1 MALGGSSPSLIGIKK
16 TALACAALFATVAA
30 ACAGSDGSPSAEP
43 PPLWNVPAWVNQEFG
58 TWKDAGV
65 KPFVTYY
72 GVFQGNPAGGLEQ
85 SASWSQELVFGA
97 AFDLEKLFKL
107 PGASLIVSGAD
118 AAGSNLS
125 DDIGNIFT
133 ASQAYVTPT
142 MMFYELYWQQSLFD
156 NALEF
161 RLGRI
166 SSGDTFAALPAFALQ
181 VNGGING
188 NPLSVFLNS
197 EFTASPDATWGA
209 YAKYNPTSDTYV
221 AAGIYQATE
230 RLGVTA
236 YHGLDFSIRPN
247 DGVLILGEAGWTPT
261 FAQDSAPAGKDGKS
275 AAPPASSASS
285 GLPGTYVAGIY
296 YSNLPE
302 EEFLGSGTQQNSY
315 GFYALAQ
322 QMLWRS
328 AANPNISLSLW
339 GGATGNPQ
347 PETATM
353 PVMGFAGAI
362 WQGLIP
368 GRDQDQ
374 ALFSFLIG
382 GLSGDYADAY
392 ATLGYGRPTTES
404 VLEWSYIVQLTPN
417 LTVQPDIQYVL
428 RPGGT
433 GNIGDALILGVQV
446 GASF

>member
-1 MALGGSSPSLIGIKK
+1 MIAGPATNARRNVLPCAIALL
-16 TALACAALFATVAA
+16 A
-30 ACAGSDGSPSAEP
+30 ACFAMTPARAGSEESKPEP
-43 PPLWNVPAWVNQEFG
+43 VPLWNVPAWVSQEFG
-58 TWKDAGV
+58 TLKDSGV
-65 KPFVTYY
+65 RPFITYY
-72 GVFQGNPAGGLEQ
+72 GVFQGNPVGGIGQ
-85 SASWSQELVFGA
+85 STAWSQELVFGA
-97 AFDLEKLFKL
+97 ALDLEKLFKL
-107 PGASLIVSGAD
+107 PGASFVISGAD
-118 AAGSNLS
+118 AAGRNLS

-142 MMFYELYWQQSLFD
+142 LMFYELYWQQSLLD
-156 NALEF
+156 DTLEIRIG
-161 RLGRI
+161 RLT
-166 SSGDTFAALPAFALQ
+166 SGDTFAALPAFALQ

-197 EFTASPDATWGA
+197 EFTASPNATWAA
-209 YAKYNPTSDTYV
+209 YARYAPTSSTYV
-221 AAGIYQATE
+221 SAGVYQATD

-236 YHGLDFSIRPN
+236 YHGLDFSIRPQ
-247 DGVLILGEAGWTPT
+247 DGVLLLGEVGWTPIFGQT
-261 FAQDSAPAGKDGKS
+261 PAPSGKDGKS
-275 AAPPASSASS
+275 AVSPAP
-285 GLPGTYVAGIY
+285 GLPGTYAAGIY

-302 EEFLGSGTQQNSY
+302 DEFTGGGAQRNSF
-315 GFYALAQ
+315 GFYAMAQ

-328 AANPNISLSLW
+328 RANPNISFSLW

-347 PETATM
+347 PEIATM

-362 WQGLIP
+362 WQGLLP

-374 ALFSFLIG
+374 ALFSFLVG
-382 GLSGDYADAY
+382 GWSSDYANAS
-392 ATLGYGRPTTES
+392 ATMGGGWPTAES

-433 GNIGDALILGVQV
+433 GNIGDAVVLGLQF

>member
-1 MALGGSSPSLIGIKK
+1 MIAGTTWPGPRAVARNAICLITACLAI
-16 TALACAALFATVAA
+16 TQALA
-30 ACAGSDGSPSAEP
+30 GSAESGTEKT
-43 PPLWNVPAWVNQEFG
+43 PLWNVPAWVDQEFG
-58 TWKDAGV
+58 ALKDSGV
-65 KPFVTYY
+65 RPFVTYY
-72 GVFQGNPAGGLEQ
+72 GVFQGNPVGGIDQ
-85 SASWSQELVFGA
+85 STAWSQELVFGA
-97 AFDLEKLFKL
+97 ALDLGKLL
-107 PGASLIVSGAD
+107 QWQGASLVISGAD
-118 AAGSNLS
+118 AAGRNLS

-142 MMFYELYWQQSLFD
+142 MMFYELYWQQSILND
-156 NALEF
+156 SLEF
-161 RLGRI
+161 RIGRLAA
-166 SSGDTFAALPAFALQ
+166 GDTFAALPAFGLQ

-197 EFTASPDATWGA
+197 EFTASPNATWGA
-209 YAKYNPTSDTYV
+209 YAKYAPTSDTYV
-221 AAGIYQATE
+221 SAGLYQATE

-236 YHGLDFSIRPN
+236 YHGLDFSIRPG
-247 DGVLILGEAGWTPT
+247 DGVLILGEIGWTPT
-261 FAQDSAPAGKDGKS
+261 LGQTSAPAGKDGKS
-275 AAPPASSASS
+275 VASASS
-285 GLPGTYVAGIY
+285 GLPGAYVAGIY

-328 AANPNISLSLW
+328 AANPNISFSLW

-347 PETATM
+347 PEIATM
-353 PVMGFAGAI
+353 PLMGFAGAI

-368 GRDQDQ
+368 GRDLDQ
-374 ALFSFLIG
+374 TLFSFLIG
-382 GLSGDYADAY
+382 GWSSDYADAY
-392 ATLGYGRPTTES
+392 ATQGYGRPTAES

-417 LTVQPDIQYVL
+417 LTVQPDLQYVL

-433 GNIGDALILGVQV
+433 GNIGDALVLGIQF

>member
-1 MALGGSSPSLIGIKK
+1 MASGRRRSGRISVQKAIGAC
-16 TALACAALFATVAA
+16 TAIVAA
-30 ACAGSDGSPSAEP
+30 IVTACAGQDASTTTENP
-43 PPLWNVPAWVNQEFG
+43 PIWNVPAWVNQEFG
-58 TWKDAGV
+58 TLNDAGV

-72 GVFQGNPAGGLEQ
+72 GVFQGNPVGGIDQ
-85 SASWSQELVFGA
+85 SAAWSQELVFGA
-97 AFDLEKLFKL
+97 TLDLEKLFKL
-107 PGASLIVSGAD
+107 PGASLVISGAD

-142 MMFYELYWQQSLFD
+142 MMFYELYWQQSLLD
-156 NALEF
+156 NALQF

-166 SSGDTFAALPAFALQ
+166 TAGDTFAALPAFGLQ

-197 EFTASPDATWGA
+197 EFSASPNATWGA
-209 YAKYNPTSDTYV
+209 YAKYAPTSDTYV
-221 AAGIYQATE
+221 SAGIYQATE

-236 YHGLDFSIRPN
+236 YHGLDFSIRSN
-247 DGVLILGEAGWTPT
+247 DGVLLLGEVGWTPT
-261 FAQDSAPAGKDGKS
+261 FGQTSAPAGKDGKS
-275 AAPPASSASS
+275 VTPPAASAPS

-302 EEFLGSGTQQNSY
+302 EEFLGGGTQQNSY

-328 AANPNISLSLW
+328 GANPNISFSLW

-347 PETATM
+347 QEIATM

-374 ALFSFLIG
+374 TLFSFLIG
-382 GLSGDYADAY
+382 GWSGDYADAY
-392 ATLGYGRPTTES
+392 ATQGYGRPTTES
-404 VLEWSYIVQLTPN
+404 VLEWSYIIQLTQN

>member
-1 MALGGSSPSLIGIKK
+1 MAEGNSWPGGVPVQKAAGV
-16 TALACAALFATVAA
+16 CAAMIATIAT
-30 ACAGSDGSPSAEP
+30 ACGGADASPSAEN

-58 TWKDAGV
+58 SLNDAGI
-65 KPFVTYY
+65 KPFVIYY
-72 GVFQGNPAGGLEQ
+72 GVFQGNPVGGNEQ
-85 SASWSQELVFGA
+85 SAAWSQELVFGA
-97 AFDLEKLFKL
+97 TLDFEKLLHL
-107 PGASLIVSGAD
+107 PGAALVISGAD

-142 MMFYELYWQQSLFD
+142 MMFYELYWQQSLLD

-161 RLGRI
+161 RVGRI
-166 SSGDTFAALPAFALQ
+166 SSGDTFAALPAFGLQ

-197 EFTASPDATWGA
+197 EFTASPVATWGA
-209 YAKYNPTSDTYV
+209 YAKYAPTSDTY
-221 AAGIYQATE
+221 ASAGIYQATE

-236 YHGLDFSIRPN
+236 YHGLDFSIRSN
-247 DGVLILGEAGWTPT
+247 DGVLLLGEVGWTPT
-261 FAQDSAPAGKDGKS
+261 FAQAPTPTGKDGKS
-275 AAPPASSASS
+275 SSPPASSATS
-285 GLPGTYVAGIY
+285 GLPGTYIAGIY

-302 EEFLGSGTQQNSY
+302 HEFLGNGTQQNSY

-328 AANPNISLSLW
+328 AANPNISFSLW

-347 PETATM
+347 PKIATM

-374 ALFSFLIG
+374 TLFSFLIG
-382 GLSGDYADAY
+382 GWSADYADAS
-392 ATLGYGRPTTES
+392 AAQGHGRPTTES
-404 VLEWSYIVQLTPN
+404 VLEWSYIIQLTQN

>member
-1 MALGGSSPSLIGIKK
+1 MTLF
-16 TALACAALFATVAA
+16 TAT
-30 ACAGSDGSPSAEP
+30 AGSDTSTSLKNP
-43 PPLWNVPAWVNQEFG
+43 PFWDIPAWVNQEFG
-58 TWKDAGV
+58 TIKDAGV
-65 KPFVTYY
+65 KPFITYY
-72 GVFQGNPAGGLEQ
+72 GVFQGNPIGGLDQ
-85 SASWSQELVFGA
+85 SAAWSQELTFGA
-97 AFDLEKLFKL
+97 TLDLEKLLKV
-107 PGASLIVSGAD
+107 PGASIVISGAD
-118 AAGSNLS
+118 AAGSNIS

-142 MMFYELYWQQSLFD
+142 MMFYELYWQQSFLD
-156 NALEF
+156 NALQF

-166 SSGDTFAALPAFALQ
+166 TAGDTFATLPAFGLQ

-188 NPLSVFLNS
+188 NPLTVFLNS
-197 EFTASPDATWGA
+197 EFTASPNATWGA
-209 YAKYNPTSDTYV
+209 YAKYTPTSDTYV
-221 AAGIYQATE
+221 SAGIYQATE
-230 RLGVTA
+230 RLGLTA
-236 YHGLDFSIRPN
+236 YHGLDFSIRSG
-247 DGVLILGEAGWTPT
+247 DGILLLGEVGWTPT
-261 FAQDSAPAGKDGKS
+261 IGQSPVPSGKDAKSVTPSVSSAP
-275 AAPPASSASS
+275 S
-285 GLPGTYVAGIY
+285 GLPGTYVAGLY

-302 EEFLGSGTQQNSY
+302 DEFLGDGTQQNSY

-322 QMLWRS
+322 QMIWRNP
-328 AANPNISLSLW
+328 ANPNISFSLW

-347 PETATM
+347 PEIATM

-374 ALFSFLIG
+374 TLFSFLVG
-382 GLSGDYADAY
+382 GWSSDYADAY
-392 ATLGYGRPTTES
+392 ATLGFGRPTTES
-404 VLEWSYIVQLTPN
+404 VLEWSYLIQLTPN

>member
-1 MALGGSSPSLIGIKK
+1 MAWCAI
-16 TALACAALFATVAA
+16 ALLA
-30 ACAGSDGSPSAEP
+30 ACFAVIPAHAGSEEAKTEAI
-43 PPLWNVPAWVNQEFG
+43 PLWNVPAWVNQEFG
-58 TWKDAGV
+58 TLKDSGV
-65 KPFVTYY
+65 RPFVTYY
-72 GVFQGNPAGGLEQ
+72 GVFQGNPVGGIDQ
-85 SASWSQELVFGA
+85 STAWSQELVFGA
-97 AFDLEKLFKL
+97 ALDLDKLFKL
-107 PGASLIVSGAD
+107 PGASLVISGAD
-118 AAGSNLS
+118 AAGRNLS

-156 NALEF
+156 GALEF
-161 RLGRI
+161 RIGRL
-166 SSGDTFAALPAFALQ
+166 SSGDTFAALPAFGLQ

-188 NPLSVFLNS
+188 NPLTVFLNS
-197 EFTASPDATWGA
+197 EFTASPNATWAA
-209 YAKYNPTSDTYV
+209 YARYAPATDTYV
-221 AAGIYQATE
+221 SAGIYQATE

-236 YHGLDFSIRPN
+236 YHGLDFSIRPE
-247 DGVLILGEAGWTPT
+247 DGVLLLGEIGWTPT
-261 FAQDSAPAGKDGKS
+261 FGQTPEPSGKDGKS
-275 AAPPASSASS
+275 TAAPASGSPS
-285 GLPGTYVAGIY
+285 GLPGIYAAGIY

-302 EEFLGSGTQQNSY
+302 EEFTGGGTQQHSL
-315 GFYALAQ
+315 GLYAMAQ

-328 AANPNISLSLW
+328 RANPNISFSLW

-347 PETATM
+347 PEIATM

-374 ALFSFLIG
+374 TLFSFLVG
-382 GLSGDYADAY
+382 GWSSDYANA
-392 ATLGYGRPTTES
+392 ASAQGAGRPTAES

-417 LTVQPDIQYVL
+417 LTIQPDIQYVL

-433 GNIGDALILGVQV
+433 GNIGDALVLGLQF